1 MENHVIQIDYMK
13 FVIYQENHSHIIIT
27 CSRLATNSDN

>member
-1 MENHVIQIDYMK
+1 MENHFIQVGGPDYMQ

-27 CSRLATNSDN
+27 CSRLDD